1 MPHLAADFVVVV
13 TDAYLSQAQL
23 QRSRYDERVQRNMEH
38 QPLIARVLGDAYIT
52 LRLARLTVDEA
63 VDAQCRVKVVV
74 LEGAKEVEVEGEGV
88 GVVDAIFA
96 GLLNRYG
103 REYAS
108 LKTLALAGFSVSANI
123 ESKRGQ
129 SGVDAA
135 GTIVIDVCNSE
146 GNRFSFSDTSR
157 SVTSST
163 ARAVLSV
170 VEYFIN
176 SERAFIMLD
185 KARRDA
191 IDRNRDDLITRYTA
205 EMAELVE
212 STSYTDVIQSIRS
225 RL

>member
-1 MPHLAADFVVVV
+1 MVAQ
-13 TDAYLSQAQL
+13 LSQAL
-23 QRSRYDERVQRNMEH
+23 RVGSRYSSAVQRTIEH
-38 QPLIARVLGDAYIT
+38 QPLIARVLGDAYLP
-52 LRLARLTVDEA
+52 LRLTRLTVEKA
-63 VDAQCRVKVVV
+63 VDEKCRVNVV
-74 LEGAKEVEVEGEGV
+74 LAERDKVVEVEGEGV
-88 GVVDAIFA
+88 GLVDAIFA
-96 GLLNRYG
+96 ALLGRYG

-108 LKTLALAGFSVSANI
+108 LKTLALAGFSVSANL

-163 ARAVLSV
+163 ARAVLTV
-170 VEYFIN
+170 VEYFVN
-176 SERAFIMLD
+176 SERAFITLD

-191 IDRNRDDLITRYTA
+191 MDRNREDLVTRYTA

-212 STSYTDVIQSIRS
+212 STSYTEVIETIRK
-225 RL
+225 RM

>member
-1 MPHLAADFVVVV
+1 MV
-13 TDAYLSQAQL
+13 AQL
-23 QRSRYDERVQRNMEH
+23 LQALRVGSRYSSAVQRTIEH
-38 QPLIARVLGDAYIT
+38 QPLIARVLGDAYLP
-52 LRLARLTVDEA
+52 LRLTRLTVEEA
-63 VDAQCRVKVVV
+63 VDEKCRVNVV
-74 LEGAKEVEVEGEGV
+74 LAERDKVVEVEGEGV
-88 GVVDAIFA
+88 GLVDAIFA
-96 GLLNRYG
+96 ALLGRYG

-108 LKTLALAGFSVSANI
+108 LKTLALAGFSVSANL

-163 ARAVLSV
+163 ARAVLTV
-170 VEYFIN
+170 VEYFVN
-176 SERAFIMLD
+176 SERAFITLD

-191 IDRNRDDLITRYTA
+191 MDRNREDLVTRYTA

-212 STSYTDVIQSIRS
+212 STSYTEVIETIRK
-225 RL
+225 RM

>member
-1 MPHLAADFVVVV
+1 MVAQ
-13 TDAYLSQAQL
+13 LSQAL
-23 QRSRYDERVQRNMEH
+23 RVGSRYSSAVQRTIEH
-38 QPLIARVLGDAYIT
+38 QPLIARVLGDAYLP
-52 LRLARLTVDEA
+52 LRLTRLTVEEA
-63 VDAQCRVKVVV
+63 VDEKCRVNVV
-74 LEGAKEVEVEGEGV
+74 LAERDKVVEVEGEGV
-88 GVVDAIFA
+88 GLVDAIFA
-96 GLLNRYG
+96 ALLGRYG

-108 LKTLALAGFSVSANI
+108 LKTLALAGFSVSANL

-163 ARAVLSV
+163 ARAVLTV
-170 VEYFIN
+170 VEYFVN
-176 SERAFIMLD
+176 SERAFITLD

-191 IDRNRDDLITRYTA
+191 MDRNREDLVTRYTA

-212 STSYTDVIQSIRS
+212 STSYTEVIETIRK
-225 RL
+225 RM

>member
-1 MPHLAADFVVVV
+1 MVAQ
-13 TDAYLSQAQL
+13 LSQAL
-23 QRSRYDERVQRNMEH
+23 RVGSRYSFAVQRTIEH
-38 QPLIARVLGDAYIT
+38 QPLIARVLGDAYLP
-52 LRLARLTVDEA
+52 LRLTRLTVEKA
-63 VDAQCRVKVVV
+63 VDEKCRVNVV
-74 LEGAKEVEVEGEGV
+74 LAERDKVVEVEGEGV
-88 GVVDAIFA
+88 GLVDAIFA
-96 GLLNRYG
+96 ALLGRYG

-108 LKTLALAGFSVSANI
+108 LKTLALAGFSVSANL

-163 ARAVLSV
+163 ARAVLTV
-170 VEYFIN
+170 VEYFVN
-176 SERAFIMLD
+176 SERAFITLD

-191 IDRNRDDLITRYTA
+191 MDRNREDLVTRYTA

-212 STSYTDVIQSIRS
+212 STSYTEVIETIRK
-225 RL
+225 RM